1 MLKITKE
8 QFLFILLLYQFIL
21 INTEDIEDLKLAIA
35 SQIESLNSNSN
46 IQNLLK
52 DGGIFNCD
60 STYCSQISLI
70 SGQSKKN
77 QIQKF
82 PQINFINDDS
92 NQYIITKI
100 FLKHNFPLDSTNY
113 KSGIKGISDI
123 IYTKFYSYEE
133 NEISLTS
140 INHSTF
146 ANNLLVYLPLY
157 ISDSL
162 KNKILSISGQN
173 PDSGYE
179 DWINYDIFDPKSK
192 IYTDIC
198 YPLTFS
204 FSAENNI
211 NDKDSFKNF
220 DITLEQ
226 RKKHFF
232 PGNLQLCPEGCTYN
246 GIEKDT
252 ISSVCE
258 CNEEYF
264 YNLQGEY
271 NSDEHEEYIS
281 FNFNDKDFYNSGK
294 DVYFS
299 MNYSYRLFFYFNFY
313 RKRTF
318 N

>member
-162 KNKILSISGQN
+162 WSNPRFWIDNWFAIL
-173 PDSGYE
+173 
-179 DWINYDIFDPKSK
+179 DIMLVMQMFCGIIIDTYLSQR
-192 IYTDIC
+192 
-198 YPLTFS
+198 
-204 FSAENNI
+204 ENN
-211 NDKDSFKNF
+211 
-220 DITLEQ
+220 
-226 RKKHFF
+226 RK
-232 PGNLQLCPEGCTYN
+232 
-246 GIEKDT
+246 IEKDKNNKCFICGLNKT
-252 ISSVCE
+252 ELNNIIQAS
-258 CNEEYF
+258 
-264 YNLQGEY
+264 L
-271 NSDEHEEYIS
+271 
-281 FNFNDKDFYNSGK
+281 DFMSILN
-294 DVYFS
+294 
-299 MNYSYRLFFYFNFY
+299 
-313 RKRTF
+313 
-318 N
+318 